1 MRRCTVIH
9 KDGLQPLAF
18 RLALVEHFEM
28 LHDWLLEPGLN
39 DLDVVLR
46 SHPFSLADEVSN
58 VDNDLEATVPDSP
71 QDMALRRPAWS

>member
-1 MRRCTVIH
+1 MH

-18 RLALVEHFEM
+18 RPALVEHFEV
-28 LHDWLLEPGLN
+28 LHDWLVEPGFD

-46 SHPFSLADEVSN
+46 IHSFPLADEVSN

-71 QDMALRRPAWS
+71 KDVALRRPAWS